1 MRVLALSSQK
11 GGSGKTTLSG
21 HLAVQAQRVGDGP
34 VCLID
39 IDPQG
44 SLADWWNE
52 REDEMPAFAQTTVAR
67 LGADLEV
74 LRQQGFRL
82 AVIDTPPAITMAIQ
96 SVIQVAELI
105 VIPTRPSPHD
115 LRAVGATVDLCER
128 AGKPLI
134 FVVNGATP
142 KAKITYEAAVAL
154 SQHGTVAPVTLHHRT
169 DFAASMIDGRTVM
182 EVDPNRPVGPR
193 GRRAVGLYRRPAR
206 KEFPPHR
213 LLRARR
219 PGAAEP
225 ASSVPRPAS
234 AGAWSASEGGR
245 DDERRTQPFASLSS
259 GLLARKGAAKPAMR
273 PQGFGHHA
281 GFEDLGWNDMGHE
294 PAAEDGVEGDLPEHV
309 PSSIAALTPAPKHRQ
324 AVPSEPRRRRAA
336 RRARGGRA
344 AARHRRELPAP
355 RSRPRP
361 SRGGRRRG
369 AGRGRAA
376 AASAPGAS
384 RPSRSGPQGRLHAA
398 ARRRAPSAPAARHR
412 GHRPLGAA
420 DRDRRARR
428 VARVHSRSRSAGRAG
443 SRPPRRSGAEPRKGQ
458 RHEQDR
464 LQDRRLDRRSSR

>member
-21 HLAVQAQRVGDGP
+21 HLAVQAQLAGYGP

-52 REDEMPAFAQTTVAR
+52 RESDMPAFAQTTVAR

-96 SVIQVAELI
+96 SVIQVAELV

-154 SQHGTVAPVTLHHRT
+154 SQHGTVAPITLHHRT

-182 EVDPNRPVGPR
+182 EVDPKG
-193 GRRAVGLYRRPAR
+193 
-206 KEFPPHR
+206 KS
-213 LLRARR
+213 
-219 PGAAEP
+219 AAEVRELWEYISDRLEKNFRRTVFSAP
-225 ASSVPRPAS
+225 GGIAAHAVPRPA
-234 AGAWSASEGGR
+234 A
-245 DDERRTQPFASLSS
+245 
-259 GLLARKGAAKPAMR
+259 
-273 PQGFGHHA
+273 GFG
-281 GFEDLGWNDMGHE
+281 
-294 PAAEDGVEGDLPEHV
+294 
-309 PSSIAALTPAPKHRQ
+309 
-324 AVPSEPRRRRAA
+324 
-336 RRARGGRA
+336 
-344 AARHRRELPAP
+344 
-355 RSRPRP
+355 
-361 SRGGRRRG
+361 
-369 AGRGRAA
+369 
-376 AASAPGAS
+376 
-384 RPSRSGPQGRLHAA
+384 
-398 ARRRAPSAPAARHR
+398 
-412 GHRPLGAA
+412 
-420 DRDRRARR
+420 RR
-428 VARVHSRSRSAGRAG
+428 VV
-443 SRPPRRSGAEPRKGQ
+443 GQ
-458 RHEQDR
+458 
-464 LQDRRLDRRSSR
+464 